1 MQRVSRGIRIEIGF
15 RVRGL
20 EGWRV
25 KGLVEVIN
33 GVRCNLTLHRFCRDQ
48 IPKGLPF

>member
-1 MQRVSRGIRIEIGF
+1 MVRIEIGF

-33 GVRCNLTLHRFCRDQ
+33 GVRCNLTLHRCRRDQ
-48 IPKGLPF
+48 IPERLTF